1 MSLISACSL
10 LTMALPVGRVWQPVL
25 ICGVALVVGFMSN
38 SFNLI
43 WLTTV
48 QELVPADKLGR
59 VFSLDLL
66 GSLALVPIGL
76 ALAGVI
82 SDRTNPILVFV
93 LAGAIKIGT
102 SLIGLSLRGVR
113 ELR

>member
-1 MSLISACSL
+1 MSLISAVTL
-10 LTMALPVGRVWQPVL
+10 LTVALPVEPFWQPAL
-25 ICGVALVVGFMSN
+25 LGVVAFVVGFMSN

-48 QELVPADKLGR
+48 QELVTVDKLGR

-66 GSLALVPIGL
+66 GSLGPVPIGY

-82 SDRTNPILVFV
+82 SDRTNPTLVFV
-93 LAGAIKIGT
+93 VAGAIEMGT
-102 SLIGLSLRGVR
+102 SLVGFSLRGVR

>member
-1 MSLISACSL
+1 M
-10 LTMALPVGRVWQPVL
+10 
-25 ICGVALVVGFMSN
+25 
-38 SFNLI
+38 
-43 WLTTV
+43 
-48 QELVPADKLGR
+48 PADKLGR
-59 VFSLDLL
+59 VFSLDQL
-66 GSLALVPIGL
+66 GSLGLVPIGL

-113 ELR
+113 ELH